1 MWHKGLSP
9 LLSDVGDADEVVTGK
24 ITIPQTPTFTRWGG
38 WGGAKGWLWKEE
50 LHSQGLRWI
59 VEAA

>member
-1 MWHKGLSP
+1 MWHKSLSP

-38 WGGAKGWLWKEE
+38 GGGSEGVALEGGA
-50 LHSQGLRWI
+50 SQPGL
-59 VEAA
+59 EMDC